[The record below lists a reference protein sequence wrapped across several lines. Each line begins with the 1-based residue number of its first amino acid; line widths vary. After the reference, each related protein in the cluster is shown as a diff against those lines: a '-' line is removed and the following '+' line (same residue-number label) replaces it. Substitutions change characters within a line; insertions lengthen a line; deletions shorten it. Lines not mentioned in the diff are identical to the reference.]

1 MTPVAHAETPF
12 GAHLA
17 WRAHPVDQPNTTHAP
32 DRQAIA
38 HELLAGLL
46 HDLRPGI
53 APEAFVFVRRCPS
66 CGSTAHGAPSVRLV
80 GEHSSPSP
88 ALPRIGIS
96 YAAGLVAVGV
106 APPEATAFAIDV
118 ELDDDLTR
126 ARIAEALDLH
136 PSDADTRTWTRLE
149 AIAKASGAGLGT
161 SLRAPAVETRADGTW
176 HTTTEPPLLGADL
189 PLTLLAPMPR
199 AILTV
204 ALALPEPRRTET
216 ARLP

>member
-1 MTPVAHAETPF
+1 MTPVAHTETPL

-17 WRAHPVDQPNTTHAP
+17 WRAYPVDESNDTHAP

-46 HDLRPGI
+46 HELHHGI

-66 CGSTAHGAPSVRLV
+66 CGSTAHGMPSARLV
-80 GEHSSPSP
+80 GEHSSPAQ

-106 APPEATAFAIDV
+106 APPEAMAFAIDV
-118 ELDDDLTR
+118 ELDDDRTR

-136 PSDADTRTWTRLE
+136 PSDADTRSWTRLE

-161 SLRAPAVETRADGTW
+161 SLREPVVETRTEGTW
-176 HTTTEPPLLGADL
+176 HTTEEPRLVGADL
-189 PLTLLAPMPR
+189 PLTLPSPMPR

-204 ALALPEPRRTET
+204 AAQTPRRPT
-216 ARLP
+216 R